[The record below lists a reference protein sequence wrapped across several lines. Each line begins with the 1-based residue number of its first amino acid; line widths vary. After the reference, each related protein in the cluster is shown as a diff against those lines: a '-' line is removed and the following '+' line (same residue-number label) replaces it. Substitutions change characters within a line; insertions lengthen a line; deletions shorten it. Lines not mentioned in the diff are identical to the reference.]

1 MMHNKNTYIYYE
13 DSKNQT
19 NSIFFWVLK
28 KYQDL
33 SVQKDLLDLVIISF
47 IWVVDIEVVFRNS

>member
-1 MMHNKNTYIYYE
+1 MHNKNTYIYYE
-13 DSKNQT
+13 NGKNQI

-47 IWVVDIEVVFRNS
+47 IWVVDVEVIFRNN

>member
-1 MMHNKNTYIYYE
+1 MHNKNTYIYYE
-13 DSKNQT
+13 DDKNQT